1 MDPTGTPNEQEN
13 QLDFLREQIKQR
25 PINKKRLIRRTLIT
39 VALAVVFGLVAC
51 FAFIVFLPFI
61 NNRLYPEEPPQV
73 VSFPEE
79 NNEMQPEE
87 MVALDTEI
95 EAGAVADDPSESM
108 QNTVFD
114 QLMNAYDYS
123 AGDYERLYGSLA
135 RLAQES
141 AKSLVTLTVQGEG
154 TDFGGNP
161 LINTAG
167 ATGLV
172 IADNGVETL
181 ILTPASALARAQEIT
196 VTFCDGAYYTAQIKS
211 QDISCDLC
219 VLSVDNAEI
228 ADQTKEAFVIA
239 ELDSSAYSAKPGA
252 QVIALGSPTGV
263 ADSVC
268 YGNITADNAAIDLA
282 DTAFKRITTDI
293 YASPQASGVLIDLR
307 GRVIGWIDM
316 RFNPQDVRNQLSA
329 VGISELKPL
338 ISRLSNGGERAHFGV
353 HGVNVPPEV
362 KATQEIP
369 DGAYITGIEMD
380 SPAMNVGIQS
390 GDIIAQA
397 SDVAIAD
404 YTALCSLLLNHDP
417 EDVLHLHVLRAS
429 GGTYREME
437 LDVTL
442 R

>member
-95 EAGAVADDPSESM
+95 EAGAVADDPSESI

-123 AGDYERLYGSLA
+123 AEDYERLYGSLA

-141 AKSLVTLTVQGEG
+141 AKSLVTITVQGEG
-154 TDFGGNP
+154 TDFGGIP

-181 ILTPASALARAQEIT
+181 ILTPASAL
-196 VTFCDGAYYTAQIKS
+196 
-211 QDISCDLC
+211 
-219 VLSVDNAEI
+219 
-228 ADQTKEAFVIA
+228 
-239 ELDSSAYSAKPGA
+239 
-252 QVIALGSPTGV
+252 
-263 ADSVC
+263 
-268 YGNITADNAAIDLA
+268 
-282 DTAFKRITTDI
+282 
-293 YASPQASGVLIDLR
+293 
-307 GRVIGWIDM
+307 
-316 RFNPQDVRNQLSA
+316 
-329 VGISELKPL
+329 
-338 ISRLSNGGERAHFGV
+338 
-353 HGVNVPPEV
+353 
-362 KATQEIP
+362 
-369 DGAYITGIEMD
+369 
-380 SPAMNVGIQS
+380 
-390 GDIIAQA
+390 
-397 SDVAIAD
+397 
-404 YTALCSLLLNHDP
+404 
-417 EDVLHLHVLRAS
+417 
-429 GGTYREME
+429 
-437 LDVTL
+437 
-442 R
+442 